1 MNQISF
7 TDTYTLGEIVL
18 ENEHYRHYHYPE
30 MLVRYDS
37 NFIEFKQ
44 GSTLQE
50 FIKAEEYLKE
60 FHQKRGQNHLK
71 FLFPANYNPQV
82 DLKAYL
88 KEIGYG
94 VGLLEL
100 YAIKPTDFPILPGN
114 SDIEIQSVTR
124 ETLETLVNLKY
135 QQDLEFGEEFAEQK
149 KELTRRQFDNLM
161 IQQVLAFYKGVA
173 VGYVDL
179 IISKETVEIDDLSV
193 GEFYQKKGIG
203 SRLQQFAMT
212 SYPNKTIILLAD
224 GTDTPR
230 EMYRKQNYQYLG
242 FKFEILKVN

>member
-7 TDTYTLGEIVL
+7 TATYTLGEIVL

-44 GSTLQE
+44 VPILQE

-71 FLFPANYNPQV
+71 FRFPAHFKPAGELN
-82 DLKAYL
+82 AYL
-88 KEIGYG
+88 KEIGYDIE
-94 VGLLEL
+94 LLEL
-100 YAIKPTDFPILPGN
+100 YAIKPIEFPILPEN
-114 SDIEIQSVTR
+114 SDIEIQGVSR
-124 ETLETLVNLKY
+124 ETLEILVNLKY

-149 KELTRRQFDNLM
+149 KELTRRQFDNPM
-161 IQQVLAFYKGVA
+161 IQQVLAFYKGEA

-179 IISKETVEIDDLSV
+179 MISKETVEIDDLSV
-193 GEFYQKKGIG
+193 GELFQKKGIG

-212 SYPNKTIILLAD
+212 SYPDKTIILLAD

-230 EMYRKQNYQYLG
+230 EMYDEL
-242 FKFEILKVN
+242 